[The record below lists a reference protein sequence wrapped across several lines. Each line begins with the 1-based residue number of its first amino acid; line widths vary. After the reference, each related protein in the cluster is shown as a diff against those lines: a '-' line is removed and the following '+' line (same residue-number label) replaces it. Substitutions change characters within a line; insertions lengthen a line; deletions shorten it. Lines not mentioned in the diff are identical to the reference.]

1 VVEDAKGDDR
11 RIVVGV
17 DGSKQSKAALRWAV
31 RQAEAIGGVIDAVI
45 VWEIWTTSGMVPMTV
60 VDERG
65 AADAEKILT
74 DELDEVLGSERP
86 VKVETHVVR
95 GNAAGVL
102 IDAASGA
109 ELLVVGSHG
118 HGGFAAALLGSV
130 SQHCVHHAP
139 CPVVVVRGDVT

>member
-1 VVEDAKGDDR
+1 MVEYAKPDDR

-31 RQAEAIGGVIDAVI
+31 RQAETIGGVIDAVI
-45 VWEIWTTSGMVPMTV
+45 AWEVWTTFGVAPMVA
-60 VDERG
+60 VDEHG
-65 AADAEKILT
+65 AANAEKILT
-74 DELDEVLGSERP
+74 NELDEVLGSDRP
-86 VKVETHVVR
+86 VKVEAHVVR
-95 GNAAGVL
+95 GNAASVL
-102 IDAASGA
+102 LDAAQGA